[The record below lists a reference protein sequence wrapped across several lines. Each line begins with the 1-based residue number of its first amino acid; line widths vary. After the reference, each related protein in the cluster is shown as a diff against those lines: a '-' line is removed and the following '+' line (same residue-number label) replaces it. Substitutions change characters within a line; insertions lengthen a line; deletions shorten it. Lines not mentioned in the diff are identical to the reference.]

1 MIFCSNTFENPVS
14 GISFQYP
21 STWQPSS
28 EGYSKL
34 LTENTKNYMEN
45 KGVIDNTKV
54 VADMFPKSLSG
65 AFLTIISEKLP
76 FPMSSKNYLK
86 TNQAL
91 FDKMGIQIKDIT
103 PFSLDN
109 IDGYKYNATTSDGF
123 TQTQVLF
130 TQDSNG
136 FVINYYLGQ
145 VDQLKDNDAIKLMLN
160 SFKIK

>member
-1 MIFCSNTFENPVS
+1 
-14 GISFQYP
+14 
-21 STWQPSS
+21 
-28 EGYSKL
+28 
-34 LTENTKNYMEN
+34 
-45 KGVIDNTKV
+45 
-54 VADMFPKSLSG
+54 
-65 AFLTIISEKLP
+65 
-76 FPMSSKNYLK
+76 
-86 TNQAL
+86 
-91 FDKMGIQIKDIT
+91 MGIQIKDIT

-130 TQDSNG
+130 TKDSNG